1 MRIAKDM
8 TELIGKTP
16 LVRLRKVAEG
26 AKAEI
31 VAKLESFN
39 PCGSVKDRIGVSMIK
54 DAEERGLVDKNTV
67 IIEPSSGNTAIALA
81 WVCATR
87 GYKLI
92 ITMPETMSPERAK
105 ILKAFGAEVV
115 LTPKEQGMK
124 GAVEKAYELAQMYPR
139 SFVPDQF
146 ANPANPSIHRETTAK
161 EIWEDTEGKVD
172 IIVGGIG
179 TGGTLTGIG
188 DYIKGGGLKP
198 SLKIVGVEPA
208 GSPVISGGCA
218 GMHKIQGIGAGFIP
232 KVLNLDYIEEI
243 ITVGDEDAYEMSS
256 RLAKEEGIF
265 CGISSGAACVAALE
279 VGKREENKG
288 KLIVVI
294 FPDTGERYLSVP
306 GLFYGNI
313 QKGGD

>member
-1 MRIAKDM
+1 MRIANDL
-8 TELIGKTP
+8 TELIGRTP
-16 LVRLRKVAEG
+16 LVRLRKVTEG
-26 AKAEI
+26 AKAEV
-31 VAKLESFN
+31 VAKLEFFN
-39 PCGSVKDRIGVSMIK
+39 PCGSVKDRIGVSMLR
-54 DAEERGLVDKNTV
+54 DAEQRGLVDKNTV

-81 WVCATR
+81 WVCAVR

-92 ITMPETMSPERAK
+92 ITMPETMSPERVK
-105 ILKAFGAEVV
+105 ILKAFGAEVI
-115 LTPKEQGMK
+115 LTPGDEGMK
-124 GAVEKAYELAQMYPR
+124 GAVEKAYELANKYPR
-139 SFVPDQF
+139 SFIPDQF
-146 ANPANPSIHRETTAK
+146 ANPANPAIHRETTAK

-208 GSPVISGGCA
+208 GSPVLSGGCA

-232 KVLNLDYIEEI
+232 KVLNLDYIDEI
-243 ITVGDEDAYEMSS
+243 ITVEDNDAFEMSA

-279 VGKREENKG
+279 VAKREESGG

-306 GLFYGNI
+306 GLFS
-313 QKGGD
+313 

>member
-1 MRIAKDM
+1 MRIANDL
-8 TELIGKTP
+8 TDLIGRTP
-16 LVRLRKVAEG
+16 LVRLRKVTEG
-26 AKAEI
+26 AKAEV
-31 VAKLESFN
+31 VAKLEFFN
-39 PCGSVKDRIGVSMIK
+39 PCGSVKDRIGVSMLR
-54 DAEERGLVDKNTV
+54 DAEQRGLVDKNTV

-81 WVCATR
+81 WVCAVR

-92 ITMPETMSPERAK
+92 ITMPETMSPERVK
-105 ILKAFGAEVV
+105 ILKAFGAEVI
-115 LTPKEQGMK
+115 LTPGDEGMK
-124 GAVEKAYELAQMYPR
+124 GAVEKAYELANKYPR
-139 SFVPDQF
+139 SFIPDQF
-146 ANPANPSIHRETTAK
+146 ANPANPAIHRETTAK

-208 GSPVISGGCA
+208 GSPVLSGGCA

-232 KVLNLDYIEEI
+232 KVLNLDYIDEI
-243 ITVGDEDAYEMSS
+243 ITVEDNDAFEMSA

-279 VGKREENKG
+279 VAKREESGG

-306 GLFYGNI
+306 GLFS
-313 QKGGD
+313 